1 MSFKIKNT
9 LVIFILLL
17 FLINGSKAQISGHN
31 INFQLLSL
39 SANGDF
45 ILKIDTLKK
54 NTKDSPSITKKPVKH
69 NPKIATLLS
78 TLVPGA
84 GQIYNKK
91 YWKTPIVWAGIGTCV
106 YFVRSNHILYKDY
119 KDAILQRSD
128 TSIKEPDKYLD
139 IYSTDQ
145 LVTLQDQYRQNRDLL
160 IIAASLVYIL
170 NIVDALVD
178 AHLYSF
184 DVSDDLSLNIEPWQ
198 NSYINDSKYKMSY
211 GLSLK
216 LNFK

>member
-1 MSFKIKNT
+1 M
-9 LVIFILLL
+9 VIL

>member
-54 NTKDSPSITKKPVKH
+54 NTKDSSSITKKPVKH

-184 DVSDDLSLNIEPWQ
+184 DVSDDLSLNWQ
-198 NSYINDSKYKMSY
+198 PYFRYSVNTKNTV
-211 GLSLK
+211 GLSFNLK
-216 LNFK
+216 F